1 MKEFN
6 QGVHHI
12 ALTTPDME
20 KSVRFY
26 CDLLGFETVER
37 FYDENEESE
46 IVFLSLG
53 NVLLELLAP
62 STLKEFGCSSSF
74 HIAFAVSDVRL
85 IYETLKAQGVHF
97 SLPPTDSHGF
107 RYAYFSGPMGE
118 ILEIMQRV

>member
-1 MKEFN
+1 MKKFS

-12 ALTTPDME
+12 ALMTPDME
-20 KSVRFY
+20 KSVHFY
-26 CDLLGFETVER
+26 CDQLGFETVER

-62 STLKEFGCSSSF
+62 SQLKECGFSSNF
-74 HIAFAVSDVRL
+74 HIAFTVSNVQHT
-85 IYETLKAQGVHF
+85 YVTLKAQGVHF
-97 SLPPTDSHGF
+97 PLSPTESHGY

-118 ILEIMQRV
+118 TLEIIQEV